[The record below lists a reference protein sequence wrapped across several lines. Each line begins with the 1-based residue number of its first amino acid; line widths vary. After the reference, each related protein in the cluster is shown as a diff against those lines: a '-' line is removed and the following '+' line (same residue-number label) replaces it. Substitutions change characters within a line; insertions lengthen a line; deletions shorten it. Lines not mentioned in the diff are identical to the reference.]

1 MKISHSSLLSVLVF
15 VENAWDQSNKQGIL
29 LSTALMV
36 GWNYSESYNLRV
48 ELNQMGLGRGFF
60 FFGGRASININ
71 QPPSTF
77 HTSTFAAR
85 GPRVHLPWPLVTISS
100 SNDGFP
106 QVTGREIQGQK
117 SPMLLQSNCASKT
130 SALRFPAGLVL
141 KQMKQI
147 TNSMFSTDF
156 SFFYNQS
163 NFIPRHLWPHPTLA
177 YARLFCEALVCF
189 HAHIATL

>member
-1 MKISHSSLLSVLVF
+1 MKISHSSLLSVLFF

-60 FFGGRASININ
+60 FFFFGGRASININ

-85 GPRVHLPWPLVTISS
+85 GPRVHLPWTLVTISS

-130 SALRFPAGLVL
+130 SPLCFPAGLVL

-156 SFFYNQS
+156 SFF
-163 NFIPRHLWPHPTLA
+163 
-177 YARLFCEALVCF
+177 
-189 HAHIATL
+189 

>member
-1 MKISHSSLLSVLVF
+1 
-15 VENAWDQSNKQGIL
+15 
-29 LSTALMV
+29 MV

-48 ELNQMGLGRGFF
+48 ELNQMGLGRGVFF

-130 SALRFPAGLVL
+130 SPLRFPAGLVL
-141 KQMKQI
+141 KQIKQI

-156 SFFYNQS
+156 SFFFIIKVISSQDTFGHIQLRFMLACFVKPLYAFMHISPHFDSLRS
-163 NFIPRHLWPHPTLA
+163 NPSPIIRNSL
-177 YARLFCEALVCF
+177 
-189 HAHIATL
+189 